1 MRIIRLYPIEIYLV
15 VLHSV
20 RVVADVCMMPY
31 EKTNESVLCR
41 DALRRAQCAV
51 RRPRRGRVRA
61 PLKFVLRRRCFVGF
75 GAGVFSIDGTKPG
88 GQNLRIEGDT
98 GPGYGGPCSADF
110 SYMIRPLPWTL
121 NICQEKSMFNCLN
134 GELTTT
140 LRNHK

>member
-1 MRIIRLYPIEIYLV
+1 MRIIRLLSIEIYLV

-61 PLKFVLRRRCFVGF
+61 PPKLVLRRRCFVGF
-75 GAGVFSIDGTKPG
+75 GAGVFSIDGTKPE

-110 SYMIRPLPWTL
+110 
-121 NICQEKSMFNCLN
+121 
-134 GELTTT
+134 LT
-140 LRNHK
+140 